1 MSPALYWWLFFGVM
15 ARAWN
20 PPSPKQPPKEDA

>member
-15 ARAWN
+15 AKAWN
-20 PPSPKQPPKEDA
+20 PPKREQKEEA

>member
-1 MSPALYWWLFFGVM
+1 MSPALYWWLFLNVM

-20 PPSPKQPPKEDA
+20 PSKPKLPPKEDA